1 MNKSKKDKI
10 ESKRI
15 KEAIE
20 ILEANGLNVY
30 RHRKKERLF
39 VKLYIEP
46 LAIILPKISGNALK
60 VFHALGSRMNYENTI
75 VEMTQPEIQ
84 EATNLSEPTVRE
96 ALDEL
101 EEFKIISRIGP
112 NVRRKYVLSQMFV
125 KKGK

>member
-1 MNKSKKDKI
+1 MTKSKKDKI

-20 ILEANGLNVY
+20 ILEASGLNVY

-46 LAIILPKISGNALK
+46 LATILPKISGNALK
-60 VFHALGSRMNYENTI
+60 VFHALGSRMNYEDTI

>member
-1 MNKSKKDKI
+1 MTKDKI

-15 KEAIE
+15 KKAIE
-20 ILEANGLNVY
+20 ILENSGLNVY
-30 RHRKKERLF
+30 RHRRKERLF

-46 LAIILPKISGNALK
+46 LATILPKISGSALK
-60 VFHALGSRMNYENTI
+60 VFHALGSRMTYEDTI
-75 VEMTQPEIQ
+75 VEMSQPEIQ

-101 EEFKIISRIGP
+101 EELKVISRIGP
-112 NVRRKYVLSQMFV
+112 NVKRKYVLSQMFV

>member
-1 MNKSKKDKI
+1 MKDKI
-10 ESKRI
+10 KFKRI
-15 KEAIE
+15 KKAIE
-20 ILEANGLNVY
+20 TLENSGLSVY

-39 VKLYIEP
+39 VKLYIEA
-46 LAIILPKISGNALK
+46 LATILPEISGSALK
-60 VFHALGSRMNYENTI
+60 VFHALGSRMTYEDTI

-101 EEFKIISRIGP
+101 EELKIISRIGP
-112 NVRRKYVLSQMFV
+112 NVKRKYVLSQMFV

>member
-1 MNKSKKDKI
+1 MAKDKI

-15 KEAIE
+15 KEAIKT
-20 ILEANGLNVY
+20 LEDSGLSVY
-30 RHRKKERLF
+30 RRRRKEKLF

-46 LAIILPKISGNALK
+46 LTTILPKISGSALK
-60 VFHALGSRMNYENTI
+60 VFHALGSRMNYEDTI

-96 ALDEL
+96 ALNEL
-101 EEFKIISRIGP
+101 EELKVISRIGP
-112 NVRRKYVLSQMFV
+112 SIRRKYVLSQMFV

>member
-1 MNKSKKDKI
+1 MAKDKKDKI

-46 LAIILPKISGNALK
+46 LATILPKISGNALK
-60 VFHALGSRMNYENTI
+60 VFHALGSRMNYEDTI

-96 ALDEL
+96 ALNEL

>member
-1 MNKSKKDKI
+1 MSKDKI

-20 ILEANGLNVY
+20 ILENSGLSVY
-30 RHRKKERLF
+30 RHKRKERLF

-46 LAIILPKISGNALK
+46 LTTVLPKISGSALK
-60 VFHALGSRMNYENTI
+60 VFHALGSRMTYEDTI

-101 EEFKIISRIGP
+101 EELKIISRIGP

>member
-1 MNKSKKDKI
+1 MNKDKI

-15 KEAIE
+15 KKAIE
-20 ILEANGLNVY
+20 TLEDSGLSVY

-46 LAIILPKISGNALK
+46 LATILPKISGSALK
-60 VFHALGSRMNYENTI
+60 VFHALGSRMTYEDTI

-101 EEFKIISRIGP
+101 EELKIISRIGP
-112 NVRRKYVLSQMFV
+112 NVKRKYVLNQMFV

>member
-1 MNKSKKDKI
+1 MAKDKI
-10 ESKRI
+10 ESNKI
-15 KEAIE
+15 KEAIR
-20 ILEANGLNVY
+20 ILEDSGLNVY

-46 LAIILPKISGNALK
+46 LATILPKISGSALK
-60 VFHALGSRMNYENTI
+60 VFHALGSQMNYEDTI

-84 EATNLSEPTVRE
+84 EATGLSEPTVRE

-112 NVRRKYVLSQMFV
+112 NSRRKYVLSQMFV

>member
-1 MNKSKKDKI
+1 MTKDKI
-10 ESKRI
+10 EFKRI
-15 KEAIE
+15 KQAIE
-20 ILEANGLNVY
+20 TLENSGLSVY
-30 RHRKKERLF
+30 RHKRKERLF

-46 LAIILPKISGNALK
+46 LATILPKISGSALK
-60 VFHALGSRMNYENTI
+60 VFHALGSRMTYEDTI

-101 EEFKIISRIGP
+101 EELKIISRIGP
-112 NVRRKYVLSQMFV
+112 NVKRKYVLSQMFV